1 MIQCSE
7 NRIQSTKFCVKYVC
21 IIKKK
26 VNNNDDEIN
35 KKNTKR
41 ILITV
46 NSLKPKCS
54 VHFTINYL

>member
-1 MIQCSE
+1 M
-7 NRIQSTKFCVKYVC
+7 YVLF
-21 IIKKK
+21 KKK

-35 KKNTKR
+35 KKITKR